1 MTAKNDIV
9 KKYFDAWDQ
18 HNADTILTT
27 FAEGGTYCDPAT
39 EKEITGQQI
48 GEYAQS
54 LFDAFSDMSVELIS
68 SVEASNGEIA
78 APWLIFGTNDGPIMG
93 KPPTGKHVV
102 IQGCDFIK
110 TEGGLLTTVVG
121 VWDTKDLFAQLGLSG

>member
-1 MTAKNDIV
+1 MTIENDIV
-9 KKYFDAWDQ
+9 KRYFDAWDQ
-18 HNADTILTT
+18 RNVDAILAT

-39 EKEITGQQI
+39 EKEITGQEI

-54 LFDAFSDMSVELIS
+54 LFDAFPDMSVELIS
-68 SVEASNGEIA
+68 SVEASNGVIA

-93 KPPTGKHVV
+93 NPPTNKKVV

-121 VWDTKDLFAQLGLSG
+121 TWDTKDLLAQLGLSG